1 MQLPE
6 IFLEEMRELLKDEFS
21 AYIKSFAEESV
32 QGIRVNTAKI
42 SVEEFQRLAPFD
54 LTPVPWTDNG
64 FYVKAKEPVS
74 KHPYYFAGL
83 YYVQEPSAMLP
94 AATLKAQ
101 PGEVV
106 LDLCA
111 APGGKAT
118 ELGERLGREGM
129 LLANDISH
137 SRAKALLKNLEL
149 AGIGNLL
156 VSSALPEKLAAE
168 YPEFFD
174 KILIDAPCSGEG
186 MFRKDPA
193 MLKSY
198 AEHGPQY
205 YAGIQREILK
215 SAVPM
220 LKPGGK
226 LVYSTCTFSRVEN
239 EETIRWVLDHYPQM
253 RLVPLGKD
261 GVLRLFPHRVK
272 GEGHFTAMLEKTGKP
287 ARPEEKAVLKKQM
300 IPKEYEEFAE
310 KYLKL
315 HLKDWQYR
323 MIEDRLYAFPRGVCL
338 HGKIRY
344 LRTGLLLGESKKNRF
359 EPSQALAMF
368 LKQSEAKSSISFS
381 SDDERVIRYLK
392 GETITLTENEERGL
406 LAWTLVCVDGF
417 PLGWAKFVNGSL
429 RNKYYAGWRMN

>member
-6 IFLEEMRELLKDEFS
+6 IFLEEMRELLKDEFP
-21 AYIKSFAEESV
+21 AYIKSFEEESV

-42 SVEEFQRLAPFD
+42 SVEEFRRLAPFD
-54 LTPVPWTDNG
+54 LEPVPWTDNG
-64 FYVKAKEPVS
+64 FYVQSKEQVS

-101 PGEVV
+101 PGDTV

-118 ELGERLGREGM
+118 ELGSRLGREGM

-149 AGIGNLL
+149 AGVGNLL
-156 VSSALPEKLAAE
+156 VSSAQPENLAVE
-168 YPEFFD
+168 YEGFFD

-186 MFRKDPA
+186 MFRRDPA
-193 MLKSY
+193 MIKSY

-205 YAGIQREILK
+205 YAEIQREILK
-215 SAVPM
+215 SAVLM

-226 LVYSTCTFSRVEN
+226 MVYSTCTFSRMEN
-239 EETIRWVLDHYPQM
+239 EETIRWVLENYPEM
-253 RLVPLGKD
+253 HLVPLGKD
-261 GVLRLFPHRVK
+261 GVLRLFPHRIK
-272 GEGHFTAMLEKTGKP
+272 GEGHFTAMMEKTGEPVQVK
-287 ARPEEKAVLKKQM
+287 EKAVLKKQM

-310 KYLKL
+310 KYLNL
-315 HLKDWQYR
+315 PQKDWQYW
-323 MIEDRLYAFPRGVCL
+323 MIEDRLYALPCGVRIQ
-338 HGKIRY
+338 GKIRY
-344 LRTGLLLGESKKNRF
+344 LRTGLLLGENKKKRF

-368 LKQSEAKSSISFS
+368 LKQSEVKSSISLS
-381 SDDERVIRYLK
+381 ADDERVIRYLK
-392 GETITLTENEERGL
+392 GETITLTEAEEKGL

-417 PLGWAKFVNGSL
+417 SLGWGKFVNGSL